1 MIARLASAALALAA
15 LLAGAWTPPHAPAPS
30 AARRRV
36 ATDTFPHALHEKL
49 FTTCDACHAGIAS
62 GDSASMLPPPELCAG
77 CHNGDMV
84 RQVNWQ
90 PHPFRPTN
98 LALDH
103 VPHVAMFMGMEGGAE
118 TACQRCHARADSLPF
133 MDVGRADPAR
143 CLSCHG
149 EGAPSHLAQTQCQ
162 PCHVSLH
169 EASGLAAA
177 DIAAFPKPPSHDSTW
192 VLHHQ
197 QAAQGGTCAVCHTRD
212 FCASCHV
219 NATSVPAID
228 SLALDARVASL
239 VKGVRRTYPEPP
251 SHLAGDW
258 DRMHGAVARASVA
271 ECANCHAQESC
282 YGCHRLEER
291 VPPVRLLPSR
301 ASGAA
306 FGVDLSGIR
315 PADHLPDQLLRHRT
329 MAAGGD
335 VTCNRCHTQAY
346 CASCHDAARAPG
358 FHGPDFVARHA
369 SQAFAREEECA
380 SCHNTQ
386 VFCRDCHRTL
396 GRADTKAPVGS
407 GKFHDAQPGWLFGHG
422 GVARRSIE
430 TCASCHA
437 QNFCLTCH
445 SATSGWMINP
455 HGSHFDPSVASKN
468 KAMCLICHTT
478 GIPSP

>member
-1 MIARLASAALALAA
+1 VIARLLAALVALSAALA
-15 LLAGAWTPPHAPAPS
+15 GAWAPARTPS
-30 AARRRV
+30 RAAARR
-36 ATDTFPHALHEKL
+36 AAEADTFPHAKHEKL
-49 FTTCDACHAGIAS
+49 FTTCDACHAGIVS
-62 GDSASMLPPPELCAG
+62 GDSASILPPPELCAG

-103 VPHVAMFMGMEGGAE
+103 VPHVAMFAGMEGISEAV
-118 TACQRCHARADSLPF
+118 CQRCHARADSLPF
-133 MDVGRADPAR
+133 MDVGRAQPER

-149 EGAPSHLAQTQCQ
+149 SGALSHRAQVQCT
-162 PCHVSLH
+162 PCHVTLH
-169 EASGLAAA
+169 EAAKLTVA
-177 DIAAFPKPPSHDSTW
+177 DIAAFPKPPSHDSAW

-197 QAAQGGTCAVCHTRD
+197 DAGTGGTCAVCHTRD

-219 NATSVPAID
+219 NAASVPAID
-228 SLALDARVASL
+228 TMASDERVAAM
-239 VKGVRRTYPEPP
+239 VRGVRRTYPRPP

-258 DRMHGAVARASVA
+258 DRSHGAVARAGVA

-291 VPPVRLLPSR
+291 VATVRLLPRR
-301 ASGAA
+301 AAGVAY
-306 FGVDLSGIR
+306 GVDLAGIR
-315 PADHLPDQLLRHRT
+315 PADHLPDQLLRHRV

-335 VTCNRCHTQAY
+335 ATCSRCHTQSY
-346 CASCHDAARAPG
+346 CASCHDAAKAPG
-358 FHGPDFVARHA
+358 FHGADFVARHA
-369 SQAFAREEECA
+369 QQAFAREEECA

-386 VFCRDCHRTL
+386 VFCRDCHRSL
-396 GRADTKAPVGS
+396 GRADTNAPI

-422 GVARRSIE
+422 GIARRSIE

-445 SATSGWMINP
+445 SATSGWQINP
-455 HGSHFDPSVASKN
+455 HGSHFSPSVSAKN
-468 KAMCLICHTT
+468 KGMCLICHTT
-478 GIPSP
+478 GIPSQ